1 MNHSDWY
8 STSVDTNIAE
18 SSHAQSQLSGV
29 KLTLVTAV
37 QKGKEKDSRFFNLES
52 AVISH
57 GISAKYGN
65 ISLSGRT
72 KQSLARNQAR
82 QRKKQVSKQKEG
94 TEDTAAVLARANE
107 LIQRGVNASAVEQFL
122 ASQK

>member
-1 MNHSDWY
+1 MNRSDWY

-29 KLTLVTAV
+29 NLTLVTAV
-37 QKGKEKDSRFFNLES
+37 QKGKEKDSRYFDLES

-65 ISLSGRT
+65 KSISGRT
-72 KQSLARNQAR
+72 KQSLVRNEAR
-82 QRKKQVSKQKEG
+82 QKKKQKESSEG
-94 TEDTAAVLARANE
+94 AAAVLATANE
-107 LIQRGVNASAVEQFL
+107 LIQRGVSVNAVEEFL